1 MHKPDYPKDELDKN
15 LWEVCFAGLFFIEC
29 NLLPIIYLKRDSY
42 NIQLFFKWLV
52 GIPVVS
58 MAVVMDQSD
67 FATMMA
73 SLLGLGR
80 KQRNNS
86 PITSQFMSWSSK
98 LPKACQ
104 PFEVHLGTLN
114 QTWVQCCCTLPL
126 MIKWWKYMYELF
138 LRICSY
144 GDMCWVTNIVSK
156 RFVIDTHLLAVLI
169 LQW

>member
-1 MHKPDYPKDELDKN
+1 MGSVFCRIVLYWMQPS
-15 LWEVCFAGLFFIEC
+15 
-29 NLLPIIYLKRDSY
+29 SY
-42 NIQLFFKWLV
+42 NLVEKRFLYYSTIFQVTSWDPCGFHGCCDGSKWFCYHGGKFV
-52 GIPVVS
+52 GK
-58 MAVVMDQSD
+58 
-67 FATMMA
+67 
-73 SLLGLGR
+73 GR

-86 PITSQFMSWSSK
+86 TITSQFMSWSSK

-114 QTWVQCCCTLPL
+114 QTWVHCCCTLPL

-144 GDMCWVTNIVSK
+144 GDVCWVTNILSK